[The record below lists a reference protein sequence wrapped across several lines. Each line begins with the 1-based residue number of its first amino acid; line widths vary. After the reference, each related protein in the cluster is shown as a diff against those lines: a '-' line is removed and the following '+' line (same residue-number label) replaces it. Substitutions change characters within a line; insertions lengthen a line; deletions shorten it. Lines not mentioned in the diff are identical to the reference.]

1 MIEDTERAKQII
13 ARRIA
18 QEFHHGDLVNLGI
31 GIPMLIP
38 EFLPKHLE
46 VTFQSEN
53 GMIGMGPNAAT
64 EGQIDP
70 TIINAGGQFVTIL
83 PHGAYFD
90 TATSFGMI
98 RGGHLDY
105 TVLGALQVD
114 QEGNLANWTIPGKL
128 VPGMGGAMD
137 LVVGAKKVIVA
148 TTHTATGNA
157 PKILK
162 RCQLPLTGK
171 GVVSKIVTE
180 LGMFEVTPTGLVL
193 KEVQRESSVDEIR
206 ALTEAEFTVDPNLRI
221 MDDYQRI

>member
-1 MIEDTERAKQII
+1 MIVDPEQAKIII
-13 ARRIA
+13 AKRIA
-18 QEFHHGDLVNLGI
+18 KEFHHGDLVNLGI
-31 GIPMLIP
+31 GIPMLVP
-38 EFLPKHLE
+38 QFLPKELE

-64 EGQIDP
+64 KEEIDP
-70 TIINAGGQFVTIL
+70 NIINAGGQFVTIL
-83 PHGAYFD
+83 PHGAFFD

-137 LVVGAKKVIVA
+137 LVAGAKEVIVA
-148 TTHTATGNA
+148 TTHTATGNS

-162 RCQLPLTGK
+162 RCSLPLTGK
-171 GVVSKIVTE
+171 GVVSKIITE
-180 LGMFEVTPTGLVL
+180 LGLFDITPTGLVL
-193 KEVQRESSVDEIR
+193 KEIQRSSSVEEIR
-206 ALTEAEFTVDPNLRI
+206 NLTDAEFVVDPNVGI
-221 MDDYQRI
+221 MDDYRE